1 MSRDHRQRPGRG
13 VAAGVVLALA
23 ALAGAPAMAADG
35 PAATAPADS
44 AGGDLPDV
52 LARGELRHLG
62 VRYANFVTGPD
73 GGLDV
78 EVARRFADHLGVR
91 YVFVESDWS
100 RIIPDLTGRAVVRD
114 GARARPGAER
124 PIRGDLIATGMTRLP
139 WREDLVAFSR
149 PMFPTQI
156 WLVAPA
162 RSSLTPITPT
172 DLRRDIAAT
181 CGHLDGLRVLAKPN
195 TCLDPALY
203 DLSGHGA
210 AVVSFEEPLKF
221 LAPAILAGEAEAT
234 ILDVPDALVALAR
247 FPGRIKVIGPISP
260 PQSMAAA
267 FRPDA
272 PRLRAAFDRFLAGLA
287 ADGTYAEL
295 VARHY
300 PAVFSH
306 FPGFFAEQGVVR
318 P

>member
-1 MSRDHRQRPGRG
+1 MSRDDRLGPR
-13 VAAGVVLALA
+13 VAAWLVFALA
-23 ALAGAPAMAADG
+23 VLTGGPTVAAAGPGAGAAAD
-35 PAATAPADS
+35 S
-44 AGGDLPDV
+44 SGGDLPAI

-62 VRYANFVTGPD
+62 IRYANFVTGPD

-78 EVARRFADHLGVR
+78 EVARRFAEHLGVR
-91 YVFVESDWS
+91 YVFVESDWA

-114 GARARPGAER
+114 GARARPGAPR
-124 PIRGDLIATGMTRLP
+124 PVRGDLIATGMTRLP
-139 WREDLVAFSR
+139 WREDLVAFSQ

-162 RSSLTPITPT
+162 RSSLAPIEPT

-181 CGHLDGLRVLAKPN
+181 RGHLDGLRVLAKPN

-210 AVVSFEEPLKF
+210 AVVRFAEPLKF
-221 LAPAILAGEAEAT
+221 MAPAILAGEAEAT

-247 FPGRIKVIGPISP
+247 FPGRIKVIGPISA

-272 PRLRAAFDRFLAGLA
+272 PRLRAAFDGFLSQLA

-300 PAVFSH
+300 PAVFAH
-306 FPGFFAEQGVVR
+306 FPGFFAEQGVVQ